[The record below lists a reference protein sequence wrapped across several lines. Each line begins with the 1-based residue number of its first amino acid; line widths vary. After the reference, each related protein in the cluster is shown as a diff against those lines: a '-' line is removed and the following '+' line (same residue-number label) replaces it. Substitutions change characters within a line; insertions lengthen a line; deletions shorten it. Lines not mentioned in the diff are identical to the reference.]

1 LAVGVVLLA
10 GVQAGAAWVRAA
22 EPARS
27 YLAVVGGTL
36 IDGTG
41 APPVPDSA
49 IIIEG
54 DRIRAAGP
62 RRQVRIPPGSVPLD
76 ATDLTVIPGLIDMH
90 AHLIK
95 GLDFGEF
102 LEHGI
107 TSVRHLGDTSLG
119 WITGLESRVE
129 RGKEDGPRIFHCGL
143 FVVSRP
149 PFDPTVYSRA
159 SQATFAVMKGPEDA
173 GRVVRKL
180 LESGADVIKVK
191 TEMAPESLR
200 ALGAAAAEARIPI
213 SFDNGVGFDSYD
225 ALIALEAGARGVEH
239 LSGIDFEDQEE
250 VETVLEKMLEVRA
263 FAVPT
268 LKVVSR
274 TYSADRVAARETFVR
289 RFAERGGLV
298 VAGTDVPTGGIVV
311 GSSLHDELQ
320 LLVAAGLTPAQAL
333 VAATGGAARALGY
346 QGLVGTIE
354 AGAYAD
360 FVLVYGSPAERITDT
375 GKIFSVFKGGEQV
388 FPAQ

>member
-1 LAVGVVLLA
+1 MLGVVLLA
-10 GVQAGAAWVRAA
+10 VGLAGPGRVRAA
-22 EPARS
+22 EPERS

-41 APPVPDSA
+41 APPVRDSA

-62 RRQVRIPPGSVPLD
+62 RREIRIPPGSIPLD

-95 GLDFGEF
+95 GLDIGEF
-102 LEHGI
+102 LEHGV
-107 TSVRHLGDTSLG
+107 TSIRHLGDTSLD
-119 WITGLESRVE
+119 WITGLKSSVE
-129 RGKEDGPRIFHCGL
+129 RGREDGPRIFHCGL

-149 PFDPTVYSRA
+149 PFDPTIYPRA
-159 SQATFAVMKGPEDA
+159 SLATFAVMEGPGDA
-173 GRVVRKL
+173 GRVVGEL

-191 TEMAPESLR
+191 TEMSPESLR
-200 ALGAAAAEARIPI
+200 ALGAAAAEADIPI
-213 SFDNGVGFDSYD
+213 SFDNGVGFESYD

-239 LSGIDFEDQEE
+239 LSGIDFSDPEE
-250 VETVLEKMLEVRA
+250 VEAVLEKMLEVSA

-274 TYSADRVAARETFVR
+274 TYSSDRVAAREVFVR

-298 VAGTDVPTGGIVV
+298 VAGTDVPTGGIAV

-320 LLVAAGLTPAQAL
+320 LLVAAGLSPAQAL

-360 FVLVYGSPAERITDT
+360 FVLVYGSPTERIADT
-375 GKIFSVFKGGEQV
+375 EKIIRVFKGGTQV
-388 FPAQ
+388 FAAQ